1 MPLRIQQNE
10 AGSIIFLVCPSE
22 QRLCVRMYMRACML
36 AVRRCSQTSS
46 SSTSAFFKFNS
57 TSQVATTSAA
67 IIHQT
72 VDTLF
77 AQTVSQLSTS
87 AHDLHDFA
95 NGARLRDCLRCRESE
110 MYERQWRERHGIKFP
125 PEKSSEQ

>member
-10 AGSIIFLVCPSE
+10 AGGIIFFGLPLRTTFMCAYVHA
-22 QRLCVRMYMRACML
+22 CVHAGRA
-36 AVRRCSQTSS
+36 AVFSDQLIVDFC
-46 SSTSAFFKFNS
+46 FFKFNS